1 MADSNK
7 QREKFSS
14 KFGVLMAMAGSAIGL
29 GNMWRFPYLT
39 AENGGAAFILIYVVL
54 MCTMSLPLFITEF
67 LIGRRTRSNAIG
79 AFSKL
84 GFPKLKFIGAFG
96 VLAAVCVLSFYSVV
110 GGWAV
115 KYLTLAVSFRFQSP
129 AADYAGMFN
138 SFVSSAWSPVIFTLI
153 FIGATSYIILGGV
166 KQGIEKFSKVMMV
179 ILFIIIIVVAIR
191 AVTLPGAMDGI
202 RYLFVPDFRKVTGST
217 IVAALGQSFFSL
229 GLGCGTILIYG
240 SYVKSQDDIT
250 TSSIAT
256 AFLDTM
262 FAIVAGIAIIPAIF
276 AIASI
281 NGTVPDVNA
290 GPGLVFIT
298 LPGIFS
304 SMPFGNIAA
313 ILFFLSLLLAAITS
327 SVSLMESITAFFIER
342 YGKSRTVSVLM
353 AFAICGT
360 IGIFCSLSQGPLA
373 EVRLLGLNLFDF
385 FDKTSS
391 NVLMTF
397 SGLFMLCF
405 AGWIMKKEDF
415 MDELGAHGHSS
426 TAMWLQKTFYI
437 LVRYIAPFGV
447 IAIIL
452 GNLLL

>member
-1 MADSNK
+1 
-7 QREKFSS
+7 
-14 KFGVLMAMAGSAIGL
+14 
-29 GNMWRFPYLT
+29 
-39 AENGGAAFILIYVVL
+39 
-54 MCTMSLPLFITEF
+54 
-67 LIGRRTRSNAIG
+67 
-79 AFSKL
+79 
-84 GFPKLKFIGAFG
+84 
-96 VLAAVCVLSFYSVV
+96 
-110 GGWAV
+110 
-115 KYLTLAVSFRFQSP
+115 
-129 AADYAGMFN
+129 
-138 SFVSSAWSPVIFTLI
+138 
-153 FIGATSYIILGGV
+153 
-166 KQGIEKFSKVMMV
+166 
-179 ILFIIIIVVAIR
+179 
-191 AVTLPGAMDGI
+191 MDGI